1 MKCLKRLFV
10 ALLILM
16 SFSQNTPLTTSV
28 EAAAERADL
37 ILLNGRIWTGN
48 KKQLWAEALAAK
60 GERILFVGANAGAK
74 KLADGKTRVIDLQ
87 GKLTLPG
94 FIDDHTHFIEGGFH
108 LLSVDLRDAA
118 TPAEFAERIKG
129 RAAKLT
135 KGRWIQGGDWDHER
149 WGGELPKK
157 EWIDPFTADHPVFV
171 TRLDGHMGLAN
182 SAALK
187 LAGLTRETPS
197 PSGGTIVKDAVT
209 GEPTGVLKDDAM
221 ALVYKVIPD
230 QSDAE
235 YEEALQASLQY
246 AASVGVTSVQDISS
260 WRDYEIYKRFRNSR
274 RLTVRVY
281 ARTPMSQWQ
290 RQAEVIRQ
298 QGAGDHWLRLG
309 GLKAFMDGSL
319 GSTTALF
326 FEPFADAPDNRGLM
340 LEANTPEG
348 KLKETMKQADKAGL
362 QCSIHAI
369 GDRANHLLLNY
380 FADIEKEN
388 GKRDRRFRIEHAQ
401 HLSPG
406 DIGRFAKLGVIPSM
420 QPYHAADDGRWAEK
434 RIGKERIKTTYAF
447 RSLLD
452 AGALLTFGSD
462 WFVAPLSPLAGIHA
476 AVTRQTID
484 GKNPQGWVPEQKIG
498 VEEAI
503 RAYTSSCAYAEFAEN
518 DKGTLETGKLADLVV
533 LSQDLFKI
541 NPSDIDKTKV
551 IYTIVGGRIVHGK

>member
-1 MKCLKRLFV
+1 MNRLKYLI
-10 ALLILM
+10 ASLLLLM
-16 SFSQNTPLTTSV
+16 PFSEDISLINPV
-28 EAAAERADL
+28 EAAADKADL
-37 ILLNGRIWTGN
+37 VLLNGRIWTGN
-48 KKQLWAEALAAK
+48 KKQPWAEAIAAK
-60 GERILFVGANAGAK
+60 GERILLVGANAEAR

-87 GKLTLPG
+87 GNLTLPG

-108 LLSVDLRDAA
+108 LLSADLRDAA
-118 TPAEFAERIKG
+118 TPAEFSERIKNQ
-129 RAAKLT
+129 AAKLP
-135 KGRWIQGGDWDHER
+135 KGRWIRGGDWDHER
-149 WGGELPKK
+149 WGGELPTR
-157 EWIDPFTADHPVFV
+157 EWIDKFTADNPVFV

-187 LAGLTRETPS
+187 LAGLGKETPS
-197 PSGGTIVKDAVT
+197 PSGGTIVKDPLS

-221 ALVYKVIPD
+221 SLVYKVIPD
-230 QSDAE
+230 ETDAE
-235 YEEALQASLQY
+235 YEEALQASLNY
-246 AASVGVTSVQDISS
+246 AASVGVTSVQDITS
-260 WRDYEIYKRFRNSR
+260 WRDYEIYKRFKDAN

-290 RQAEVIRQ
+290 RQAEIVRQ
-298 QGAGDHWLRLG
+298 QGAGDHWLKLG

-326 FEPFADAPDNRGLM
+326 FEPFTDAPNNRGLM

-369 GDRANHLLLNY
+369 GDRANHLLLDY
-380 FADIEKEN
+380 FAAIEQEN

-401 HLSPG
+401 HLLP
-406 DIGRFAKLGVIPSM
+406 DDLARFAKLGVIPSM

-452 AGALLTFGSD
+452 AGAVLTFGSD
-462 WFVAPLSPLAGIHA
+462 WFVAPLSPLLGIHA

-484 GKNPQGWVPEQKIG
+484 GKNPQGWVPKQKIT

-503 RAYTSSCAYAEFAEN
+503 RAYTSSCAYAEFGEN
-518 DKGTLETGKLADLVV
+518 HKGTLEVGKLADLVV

-541 NPSDIDKTKV
+541 NPTDIEKTKV
-551 IYTIVGGRIVHGK
+551 LYTIVGGRVVRGN